1 MDNEQKLIKNPE
13 TPLELAET
21 CIKILDNRRA
31 RNMKLLRVDEKTI
44 IADYFIICSGNSNT
58 QIRALANELDFKL
71 SPLGLVPLH
80 SDGLP
85 EATWVVLD
93 YGSVM
98 IHIFNSETREFY
110 NLEKLWQD
118 AEEIDITNLLTED

>member
-21 CIKILDNRRA
+21 CIKILDGRHA

-71 SPLGLVPLH
+71 SPLGLIPLH

-110 NLEKLWQD
+110 NLEKLWENAD
-118 AEEIDITNLLTED
+118 EVNIDDIVRD